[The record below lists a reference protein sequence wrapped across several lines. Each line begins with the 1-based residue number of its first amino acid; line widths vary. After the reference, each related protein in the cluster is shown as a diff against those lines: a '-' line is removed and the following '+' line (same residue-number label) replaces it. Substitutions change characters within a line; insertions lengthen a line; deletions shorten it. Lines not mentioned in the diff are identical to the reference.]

1 MNIHNR
7 KTRSSASKRN
17 AQPQLRTA
25 QLSPETATRSNAQQR
40 AAQHSAAYV

>member
-17 AQPQLRTA
+17 AQQRTA